1 MNSDKKPFFSV
12 IIPTYNR
19 SNILKRAVKSVLKQ
33 TLKDF
38 ELIIVD
44 DGSTD
49 ETKDYLSELKIKFP
63 TKKLIVIS
71 QNNKGVSAARNEGI
85 KQSTGQW
92 IAFLDSDDEWNKRKL
107 EIQKKYIE
115 DNPRVKWCH
124 GNERWVRN
132 GEHLNQKKVHQK
144 NGGDLFLRSLVLCL
158 ISPSTVVIHR
168 DLFHE
173 LGDFREDF
181 VVCEDYDLWLRFL
194 NKYDIGFCDEVLIT
208 KYGGHDDQL
217 SKKFK
222 AMDYYRVKSMNSVLP
237 FVEDES
243 KVLAIKNEIEKK
255 CSILI
260 AGYKKFGNIENL
272 EEVQMILNK
281 VNP

>member
-1 MNSDKKPFFSV
+1 MNSNKKPFFSV

-19 SNILKRAVKSVLKQ
+19 NHTLKRAVKSVLKQ
-33 TLKDF
+33 THKDF

-44 DGSTD
+44 DGSND
-49 ETKDYLSELKIKFP
+49 ETSDYLSELKVKFP

-71 QNNKGVSAARNEGI
+71 QDNKGVSAARNEGI
-85 KQSTGQW
+85 KNSSGEW
-92 IAFLDSDDEWNKRKL
+92 IAFLDSDDEWSKRKL

-115 DNPRVKWCH
+115 KNPRIKWCH

-144 NGGDLFLRSLVLCL
+144 DGGDLFLRSLGLCL
-158 ISPSTVVIHR
+158 ISPSTVVIHHR
-168 DLFHE
+168 LFQE
-173 LGDFREDF
+173 LGNFREDF

-194 NKYDIGFCDEVLIT
+194 NKYEIGFCEEVLIT

-222 AMDYYRVKSMNSVLP
+222 AMDYYRVKSMNSILP
-237 FVEDES
+237 VISNQERVSAVKEQ
-243 KVLAIKNEIEKK
+243 IQKK
-255 CSILI
+255 CVILI
-260 AGYKKFGNIENL
+260 SGYKKFGNIENL
-272 EEVQMILNK
+272 EEIQMILNK
-281 VNP
+281 VKI